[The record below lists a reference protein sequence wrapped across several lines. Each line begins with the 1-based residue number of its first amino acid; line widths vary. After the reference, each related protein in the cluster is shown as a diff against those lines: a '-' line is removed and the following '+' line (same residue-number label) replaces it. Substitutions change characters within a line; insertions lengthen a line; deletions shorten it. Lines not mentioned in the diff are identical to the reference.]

1 MTTIQTKAHVEA
13 GGRLSLTLDTG
24 LPEAD
29 VDVLVVVQ
37 PAPGELPP
45 DECDWPT
52 FVERYAG
59 CMADDPIERGDQG
72 TYEQRETLEDGPS
85 RTGSRAGEH

>member
-13 GGRLSLTLDTG
+13 GGRLTLALDTG

-37 PAPGELPP
+37 PAQGEPPP
-45 DECDWPT
+45 DECDWPA
-52 FVERYAG
+52 FVERFAG
-59 CMADDPIERGDQG
+59 CLADDPIERGRRDQH
-72 TYEQRETLEDGPS
+72 EMREVLE
-85 RTGSRAGEH
+85 